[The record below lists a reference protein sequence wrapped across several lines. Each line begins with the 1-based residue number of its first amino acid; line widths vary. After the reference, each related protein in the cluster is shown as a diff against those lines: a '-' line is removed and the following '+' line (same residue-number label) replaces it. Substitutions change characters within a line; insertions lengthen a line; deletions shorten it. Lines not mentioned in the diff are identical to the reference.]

1 MQLFDH
7 LKQVLRRHP
16 AQGETAA
23 IPVTPKITDAV
34 GAGFSYDSLLHVP
47 AHTPQTAHALYDLW
61 QDTPADRRCDLIGRF
76 YPQYMDRWQ
85 DFDPAVWQKHCENPA
100 HYCVLL
106 MLGTSHRNGY
116 FRERCM
122 RYLCDEPEALPCI
135 LLRLNDWVLPI
146 RQLAQDLAIP
156 LLRCASPA
164 LVLECC
170 PFLEKLLR
178 GERHEYE
185 AMQEVLDLAVHRLL
199 AEPEMMLHL
208 PDAQRSAVYRILLR
222 SDMQKSDFQTLL
234 ASEKNA
240 YLYSLLVRHYL
251 RLHTPEESEL
261 ISFLHSR
268 IPMVRYLAAEK
279 RLAVFGIWED
289 LPMLLLDKSRRIREF
304 AVYHLRK
311 DGFDVRTFYLAH
323 LDASPET
330 ALLGLGE
337 VGDPEILPLIRQY
350 LKNAQPRIAAAALTA
365 VSHLDTENGAETL
378 WAHLFH
384 PELKVRRTACR
395 IMKNATR
402 YERYGRH
409 FYGSERIADA
419 IRRTDDPVIRKFL
432 LILLIHEPQWE
443 NLPHLL
449 RLYGELPW
457 NCRELIVPHLRM
469 NPYVRI
475 PAEEIRQ
482 VLEETRRS
490 LPESIYKSLLW
501 DLERLS

>member
-7 LKQVLRRHP
+7 LKQILRKHP
-16 AQGETAA
+16 PQIEPTAA
-23 IPVTPKITDAV
+23 KITPDIPVSIS
-34 GAGFSYDSLLHVP
+34 AGYAYDKLL
-47 AHTPQTAHALYDLW
+47 
-61 QDTPADRRCDLIGRF
+61 DTPADTMQTAQALHALWHDTPAERRCDLIGKF
-76 YPQYMDRWQ
+76 YPQYIDRWQ
-85 DFDPAVWQKHCENPA
+85 NFDPAVWKKHCEKPE
-100 HYCVLL
+100 HYRVLL

-122 RYLCDEPEALPCI
+122 RYLCDVPEALPCI

-146 RQLAQDLAIP
+146 RQLARDLAIP

-185 AMQEVLDLAVHRLL
+185 AMQEVLDLAVQRLL
-199 AEPEMMLHL
+199 TEPDMILHL

-222 SDMQKSDFQTLL
+222 SDMQRSDFQMLL

-261 ISFLHSR
+261 IGLLHSR

-279 RLAVFGIWED
+279 RLAVYGPWED
-289 LPMLLLDKSRRIREF
+289 LPELLLDKSRRIREF
-304 AVYHLRK
+304 ASYHLRK
-311 DGFDVRTFYLAH
+311 NGFGVREFYPEH
-323 LDASPET
+323 LKTSAET

-337 VGDPEILPLIRQY
+337 TGTPEDLPLIRQY
-350 LKNAQPRIAAAALTA
+350 LNSEQPRIAAAALTA

-378 WAHLFH
+378 WEHLFH

-402 YERYGRH
+402 YEQYQRH

-419 IRRTDDPVIRKFL
+419 IRRTEDPVIRKFL
-432 LILLIHEPQWE
+432 LILLIHEPGWE

-457 NCRELIVPHLRM
+457 DCRELIVPHLRM
-469 NPYVRI
+469 NPYIRI
-475 PAEEIRQ
+475 PAEEMRQ
-482 VLEETRRS
+482 VLEDTREA

-501 DLERLS
+501 EIERLS